1 MGKTGSVPKEK
12 QTLIDLVVARDLMEE
27 KAVRLRWVCTDHMLA
42 DFLTKQLKLTPAV
55 AKFLVEQKYC
65 VARSLA
71 EQEKDAYKLTLRQG
85 QRKRRKER
93 KNALV

>member
-1 MGKTGSVPKEK
+1 M
-12 QTLIDLVVARDLMEE
+12 
-27 KAVRLRWVCTDHMLA
+27 
-42 DFLTKQLKLTPAV
+42 QLSPAV

-65 VARSLA
+65 VARSLV